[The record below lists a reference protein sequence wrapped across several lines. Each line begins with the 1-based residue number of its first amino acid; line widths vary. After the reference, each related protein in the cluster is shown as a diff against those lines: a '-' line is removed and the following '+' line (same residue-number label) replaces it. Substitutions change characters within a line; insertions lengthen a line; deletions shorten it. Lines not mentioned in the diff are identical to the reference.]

1 MKEDIKMTTV
11 SKKEVFKRYIL
22 FIICLFFMGLG
33 VALTKHGELGVSP
46 ISSVANV
53 VSLKFTF
60 LSFGTWLTISNCVLL
75 LGQIILLRRNFKP
88 IQLLQIPLSFLF
100 GYFTDFGLWMI
111 KDIPNENY
119 IVRLLL
125 VFAGIVFIGFGISLG
140 VIADVVL
147 NSGEGL
153 VKALADVTKK
163 DFGTV
168 KIVFDVSWV
177 LFSIVLSLLL
187 FDGRLLGT
195 REGTVLSAVFVGVA
209 VKIFKPILQKPLTK
223 ILTKQKLRLSVIP

>member
-1 MKEDIKMTTV
+1 M
-11 SKKEVFKRYIL
+11 SKKELVKRYIL
-22 FIICLFFMGLG
+22 FIISLFFCG
-33 VALTKHGELGVSP
+33 VGIAFTKHAELGVSP
-46 ISSVANV
+46 ISSLANV
-53 VSLKFTF
+53 ISIKFDF
-60 LSFGTWLTISNCVLL
+60 ISFGNWLIVSNLVLL
-75 LGQIILLRRNFKP
+75 LGQIILLRRNFRL
-88 IQLLQIPLSFLF
+88 IQLVQIPLSFVF

-125 VFAGIVFIGFGISLG
+125 VFAGIAFIGFGISLG

-147 NSGEGL
+147 NSGEGF

-163 DFGTV
+163 EFGTV

-177 LFSIVLSLLL
+177 LFAIVLSLLL
-187 FDGRLLGT
+187 FDGKLLGT
-195 REGTVLSAVFVGVA
+195 REGTVISAVFVGVA

-223 ILTKQKLRLSVIP
+223 ILTK

>member
-1 MKEDIKMTTV
+1 MKTM
-11 SKKEVFKRYIL
+11 SKKEIVKRYIL
-22 FIICLFFMGLG
+22 FIISLFFCG
-33 VALTKHGELGVSP
+33 VGIAFTKHAELGVSP
-46 ISSVANV
+46 ISSLANV
-53 VSLKFTF
+53 ISIKFDF
-60 LSFGTWLTISNCVLL
+60 ISFGNWLIVSNLVLL

-88 IQLLQIPLSFLF
+88 IQLVQIPLSFIF
-100 GYFTDFGLWMI
+100 GYFTDLGLWMI

-125 VFAGIVFIGFGISLG
+125 VFAGIIFIGFGISLG

-147 NSGEGL
+147 NSGEGF

-177 LFSIVLSLLL
+177 LFSMVLSLLL
-187 FDGRLLGT
+187 FDGKLLGT
-195 REGTVLSAVFVGVA
+195 REGTILSAVFVGVA
-209 VKIFKPILQKPLTK
+209 VKIFRPILQKPLTK
-223 ILTKQKLRLSVIP
+223 ILTK

>member
-1 MKEDIKMTTV
+1 ML
-11 SKKEVFKRYIL
+11 KKELVKRYLL
-22 FIICLFFMGLG
+22 FVISLFFCG
-33 VALTKHGELGVSP
+33 VGIAFTKHAELGVSP
-46 ISSVANV
+46 ISSLANV
-53 VSLKFTF
+53 ISIKFDF
-60 LSFGTWLTISNCVLL
+60 ISFGNWLIVSNLVLL

-88 IQLLQIPLSFLF
+88 IQLVQIPLSFIF
-100 GYFTDFGLWMI
+100 GYFTDFGMWMI

-125 VFAGIVFIGFGISLG
+125 VFAGIIFIGFGISLG

-147 NSGEGL
+147 NSGEAF

-187 FDGRLLGT
+187 FDGKLIGT
-195 REGTVLSAVFVGVA
+195 REGTIISAVFVGVT
-209 VKIFKPILQKPLTK
+209 VKLFKPLLQTPLTK
-223 ILTKQKLRLSVIP
+223 ILTK